1 MSSRKH
7 VLRGSAFTL
16 CIVLLAG
23 CASHP
28 RFIQVL
34 ANVRDAA
41 PGAAW
46 TRELAILKTE
56 ILPSVGSGDRLV
68 VAPIGDHA
76 YTDSPV
82 LDLPFAPPSAFG
94 ANPLQLMLRS
104 RTLRQ
109 HAFATA
115 ERGLETDR
123 SSAHT
128 EIIAA
133 TMAAADRFAGEPDAT
148 KILILDTTG
157 YEQSS
162 LVNMADVHAQLD
174 PRSISL
180 LIDSIRRAE
189 EMPSLRGVLV
199 CVTGISSGERGWAAE
214 RRVLAIRAF
223 WNAFFAAAGAHLA
236 SYGTAPET
244 CLQ

>member
-1 MSSRKH
+1 LSSRKRIVH
-7 VLRGSAFTL
+7 SAAL
-16 CIVLLAG
+16 AVCAALLAG

-82 LDLPFAPPSAFG
+82 LDLPFAAPSAFG
-94 ANPLQLMLRS
+94 ANPLQLTLRS

-109 HAFATA
+109 HAFTTV
-115 ERGLETDR
+115 ERGLEADR
-123 SSAHT
+123 SSVHT

-133 TMAAADRFAGEPDAT
+133 TMAAADRFAGDPDAT

-162 LVNMADVHAQLD
+162 LVNMADVHQELD

-180 LIDSIRRAE
+180 LIDGIRRAD
-189 EMPSLRGVLV
+189 EMPTLPGVLV

-223 WNAFFAAAGAHLA
+223 WSAFFEAAGAQLA
-236 SYGTAPET
+236 SYGMAPQA